1 MDTNDH
7 HVNDDGPHKSPIGER
22 IRAERLRLGLSQA
35 LFANKVK
42 VHRKT
47 QINYETGERKPDTD
61 YLEAIAKEGVDVG
74 YVLTGNS
81 THEAKQVYSNI
92 LDAIM
97 VELELYKGFGG
108 NWETIYEAVLAEWRT
123 KFSDKTD
130 LAPTGGDM
138 IRALIHRS
146 PKFLGGADEIADLLN
161 HVEFVAETEGRTLS
175 SDQKARAVLTLFR
188 HRKISGIGY
197 VELRMVQ
204 EAIKKTI

>member
-1 MDTNDH
+1 MDTNDNQ
-7 HVNDDGPHKSPIGER
+7 VNEKCLLNASLGER

-35 LFANKVK
+35 LFANKAN

-61 YLEAIAKEGVDVG
+61 YLQAIAKEGVDVG
-74 YVLTGNS
+74 YVLTGKP
-81 THEAKQVYSNI
+81 THEKQQVYSNI

-97 VELELYKGFGG
+97 VELELYKGFSG
-108 NWETIYEAVLAEWRT
+108 NWATIYDSVLAEWRAG
-123 KFSDKTD
+123 FSGTD
-130 LAPTGGDM
+130 DAPTGSDM

-146 PKFLGGADEIADLLN
+146 PRFLGGADEIADLLN

-175 SDQKARAVLTLFR
+175 SDQKARAVLSLFR

-204 EAIKKTI
+204 DAIKKVV

>member
-1 MDTNDH
+1 MDTNDTQ
-7 HVNDDGPHKSPIGER
+7 VNEDGLKKSPIGER

-35 LFANKVK
+35 LFANKVN

-61 YLEAIAKEGVDVG
+61 YLQAIAKEGVDVG
-74 YVLTGNS
+74 YVLTGES
-81 THEAKQVYSNI
+81 THGKQQVYSNI

-97 VELELYKGFGG
+97 VELELYKGFSG
-108 NWETIYEAVLAEWRT
+108 NWEAIYDAVLADWLAG
-123 KFSDKTD
+123 FSGKTD
-130 LAPTGGDM
+130 HAPTGGDM

-204 EAIKKTI
+204 EAIKKAI